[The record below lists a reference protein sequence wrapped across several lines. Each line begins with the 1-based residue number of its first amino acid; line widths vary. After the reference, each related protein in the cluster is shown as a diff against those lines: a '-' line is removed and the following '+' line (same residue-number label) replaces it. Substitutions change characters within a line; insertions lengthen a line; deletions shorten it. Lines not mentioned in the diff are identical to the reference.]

1 MDLYKCMVICLYA
14 TRILI
19 YINKLFIVYRN
30 ILKKPMNNREINHD
44 MGIAAMPRV
53 QTIRASNY
61 E

>member
-1 MDLYKCMVICLYA
+1 MDLYKCMVILVCLYA

-53 QTIRASNY
+53 QII
-61 E
+61 